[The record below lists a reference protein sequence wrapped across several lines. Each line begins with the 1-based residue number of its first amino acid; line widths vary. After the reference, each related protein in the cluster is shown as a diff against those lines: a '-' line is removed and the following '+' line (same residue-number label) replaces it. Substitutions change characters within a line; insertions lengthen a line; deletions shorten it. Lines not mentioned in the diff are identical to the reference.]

1 MTSISRRR
9 ILGLALGL
17 GSAALLPLAASSAM
31 AAEPPAFDHAA
42 FDAAV
47 AAGGPVLVDVYAPWC
62 STCRAQSKALDA
74 LFKAPDY
81 AGYRVFVVDYDSEK
95 DVMRSLGASQRS
107 TLIVFAGGSE
117 KGRIV
122 GDTRPAAIETL
133 LRSGL

>member
-31 AAEPPAFDHAA
+31 AAERAAFDRAA

-62 STCRAQSKALDA
+62 STCRAQSKALDG
-74 LFKAPDY
+74 LFKTPGY
-81 AGYRVFVVDYDSEK
+81 AAYQVFVVDYDSEK

-122 GDTRPAAIETL
+122 GDTSPAAIETL
-133 LRSGL
+133 LQAGL

>member
-1 MTSISRRR
+1 MTSFSRRT
-9 ILGLALGL
+9 ILGL
-17 GSAALLPLAASSAM
+17 GSAALLTLAASSAL
-31 AAEPPAFDHAA
+31 AAERAAFDRAA

-62 STCRAQSKALDA
+62 STCRAQSKALDG

-81 AGYRVFVVDYDSEK
+81 AGFTVFVVDYDSEK
-95 DVMRSLGASQRS
+95 DVMRSFGASQRS

-122 GDTRPAAIETL
+122 GDTSPAAIEAL
-133 LRSGL
+133 LQAGL